1 MKTLLIFLILLTSNV
16 YAKSGAI
23 SKISAKGYAYGDISD
38 SQVADILTGQ
48 PGWGE
53 SAGPETEFE
62 LDLTNTNRINL
73 KVSGAH
79 KIESQCNIIEYTE
92 GVQTSLFSE
101 AVRSDDT
108 KAVSEQKVLAL
119 TAFCFNNA
127 KNEGNQK
134 WVGISLKYN
143 MTDDFFY
150 IIFRDADQSN
160 KNILFIGKPKIK
172 R

>member
-1 MKTLLIFLILLTSNV
+1 MKTLFIFLILLAGNV
-16 YAKSGAI
+16 YAKSGSI
-23 SKISAKGYAYGDISD
+23 SKISATGYAYGDISD

-48 PGWGE
+48 PGWGDHG
-53 SAGPETEFE
+53 GPETTFE
-62 LDLTNTNRINL
+62 LDLTATNRINL

-92 GVQTSLFSE
+92 GLQTSLISE
-101 AVRSDDT
+101 EIMSPDA
-108 KAVSEQKVLAL
+108 KAVSDQKVLAL
-119 TAFCFNNA
+119 TAFCFNNG
-127 KNEGNQK
+127 KTEKTQK
-134 WVGISLKYN
+134 WVGISLKYE

-150 IIFRDADQSN
+150 IIFRDGDQIN